1 MALTLGE
8 VKNYIK
14 IDNDITE
21 DDDYLNELIEVS
33 QIYIDDC
40 AGEDYKIDEKLT
52 KLAGLLQK
60 KLIND
65 MYENRSGYVVTDK
78 RDVIVST
85 ILDKLSMAEIIDTT
99 TIVIE

>member
-1 MALTLGE
+1 MTLADI
-8 VKNYIK
+8 KNYLK
-14 IDNDITE
+14 LDDFAE
-21 DDDYLNELIEVS
+21 DDNYLNELIEVS

-40 AGEDYKIDEKLT
+40 AGIDYKTDEKLV

-85 ILDKLSMAEIIDTT
+85 ILDKLSMAGSE
-99 TIVIE
+99 

>member
-1 MALTLGE
+1 MALILE
-8 VKNYIK
+8 DIKNYLKLDDFI
-14 IDNDITE
+14 E
-21 DDDYLNELIEVS
+21 DDNYLNELIEVS

-40 AGEDYKIDEKLT
+40 VGEDYKTDEKLV

-85 ILDKLSMAEIIDTT
+85 ILDKLSMAQIIED
-99 TIVIE
+99 V